1 MTLLRL
7 QKLMSAAGVAS
18 RRASEDLI
26 LEGRVEINDEIVLEL
41 GRKVDTTKDVVRFDG
56 EIIKMPSDS
65 LTIAVY
71 KPTGVVSTMEDPQG
85 RPTLADLVG
94 GKYGRLFH
102 IGRLDTDSE
111 GLILMSN
118 DGDLAQTI
126 AHPENE
132 IPKTYIATVNGKVSG
147 STIKEMLQ
155 GFELRDGFTKFD
167 KARILATTPNESVV
181 EVVLHSGKNRIV
193 RRMFKNFGH
202 KVTKLVR
209 VQIGPI
215 RIGELKPGRS
225 RVLSDVE
232 VSAIEA
238 MATRGKKSS
247 TYDVSKKSQARAK
260 NKARNEATFAR
271 EADSARRKREQ

>member
-1 MTLLRL
+1 
-7 QKLMSAAGVAS
+7 
-18 RRASEDLI
+18 
-26 LEGRVEINDEIVLEL
+26 
-41 GRKVDTTKDVVRFDG
+41 
-56 EIIKMPSDS
+56 MPKDS
-65 LTIAVY
+65 LTVAVY
-71 KPTGVVSTMEDPQG
+71 KPVGVVSTMEDPQG

-94 GKYGRLFH
+94 SKYGRLFH

-132 IPKTYIATVNGKVSG
+132 IPKTYIATMNGKISG
-147 STIKEMLQ
+147 QTVKQMLQ
-155 GFELRDGFTKFD
+155 GFELKDGFTKFD
-167 KARILATTPNESVV
+167 KARVLATTPNESVL

-209 VQIGPI
+209 VQIGPV

-225 RVLSDVE
+225 RVLGEVE
-232 VSAIEA
+232 VAAIEA

-247 TYDVSKKSQARAK
+247 VYDVSRSIQTRSKNLARSEKSRAQ
-260 NKARNEATFAR
+260 R
-271 EADSARRKREQ
+271 